1 MSNIQA
7 LSTVG
12 VTVSPYAISATT
24 RASSS
29 LTVEV
34 VDAGRLAS
42 LRPEWIDLLAR
53 ADVPNVLMD
62 PAMVQAAAEVFPES
76 QSQALLVWRPGAG
89 GRQLAGLWAFSIGRP
104 NQSVIPVRT
113 LTIPPGPHRY
123 LATPVI
129 DRNCL
134 DETLHAMLDA
144 LAADPRLPKIAA
156 LDAMSAD
163 CPTME
168 ALVRVLAARGS
179 APCWLER
186 LRQRPKLASSLDGKT
201 YLEKA
206 LSSSSRKKLRQ
217 HRRRLAERGKLSH
230 VVARDRDAVRPALE
244 DFLRMEASGWKGRQ
258 GTALLSDSENAAYI
272 RRSILGMAEQGCAAI
287 HALYLDDRP
296 ISMQIVIRAGA
307 VAYTWKT
314 AYDEEFRDYSPGM
327 LLLEDYTAAFLA
339 DKSIA
344 YVDSCSYD
352 ASSFMATWTERHAVA
367 DVWIDTRR
375 GGSFAFAV
383 LALLQKRYRNLRG
396 LSKQVYVAVRRYRK
410 RHQHAAAR

>member
-1 MSNIQA
+1 MSDIQA
-7 LSTVG
+7 IAGG
-12 VTVSPYAISATT
+12 VAVPEIAS
-24 RASSS
+24 RAVVRAPAG
-29 LTVEV
+29 LMVEV
-34 VDAGRLAS
+34 ADAARLS
-42 LRPEWIDLLAR
+42 RLRPEWVDLLAR

-62 PAMVQAAAEVFPES
+62 PAMVQAAADVFPQS
-76 QSQALLVWRPGAG
+76 QSQAVLVWKPSAA
-89 GRQLAGLWAFSIGRP
+89 GRQLAGLWAFSVGRP
-104 NQSVIPVRT
+104 HQSVLPMRA

-129 DRNCL
+129 DRTCL

-156 LDAMSAD
+156 LDAMSAE
-163 CPTME
+163 CPTTE

-186 LRQRPKLASSLDGKT
+186 LRQRPKLASNLDGKT

-217 HRRRLAERGKLSH
+217 HRRRLAERGRLSH
-230 VVARDRDAVRPALE
+230 VVAADPESIRRALE
-244 DFLRMEASGWKGRQ
+244 DFLRMEASGWKGREC
-258 GTALLSDSENAAYI
+258 TALLSDAENAAYV
-272 RRSILGMAEQGCAAI
+272 RRSIVGMAEQGCAAI

-296 ISMQIVIRAGA
+296 VSMQIVVRAGA

-314 AYDEEFRDYSPGM
+314 AYDEAFSDFSPGM

-344 YVDSCSYD
+344 YVDSCSHDDNSY
-352 ASSFMATWTERHAVA
+352 MAAWTERRAVA
-367 DVWIDTRR
+367 DVWIDARR
-375 GGSFAFAV
+375 GGSLAFSL
-383 LALLQKRYRNLRG
+383 LAFVQKRYRDLRSFG
-396 LSKQVYVAVRRYRK
+396 KSAYGVIQRHRK
-410 RHQHAAAR
+410 RH